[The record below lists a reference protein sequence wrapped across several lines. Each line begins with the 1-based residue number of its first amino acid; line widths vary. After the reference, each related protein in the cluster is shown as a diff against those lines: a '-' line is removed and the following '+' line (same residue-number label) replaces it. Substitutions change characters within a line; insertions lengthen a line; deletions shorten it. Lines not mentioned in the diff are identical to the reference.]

1 MIRNMMGTVKEVSN
15 FFNYSPKRQGVLDEK
30 IAELCPESKVR
41 KIKDVCRTRYDDQ
54 YTLQSFSFYNGNIR
68 QFRWVERLDA

>member
-1 MIRNMMGTVKEVSN
+1 MMGTVKEVEKI
-15 FFNYSPKRQGVLDEK
+15 FNYSPKRQGVLDEK
-30 IAELCPESKVR
+30 TAELCPESKVR